1 MKKNLL
7 FAGLLSLFFSFSNA
21 QTSDKEGQ
29 ARAWIKEN
37 IKELNLNSDSNL
49 SLRFVRKSLSGETL
63 RFQQMINGVPVFD
76 TELVIHFSNNGEIT
90 HTDLNFDKNVT
101 SISTV
106 PQITKENAISISDK
120 EIGVAGMVTF
130 QENKLFVYNELA
142 STKLVYRIVTSFE
155 EKPGSWEVIIDANSG
170 EVLSVKDIGI
180 YCGFDGEEKGKHI
193 EVKTSNK
200 PKYFIPVEKKSALA
214 YETGSAMVFLADPLS
229 SAHAAYGDTGFTDG
243 NGQGDTDTPQ
253 LNAQRVNVVLPQI
266 ENTTGT
272 YKLKSSYVEI
282 KNIEIPN
289 KGLFTQTS
297 PNFAFTRNQDGFEAA
312 NVFYHT
318 DNSLRYINE
327 TLGVTCVQNVA
338 ASHQGVLWFD
348 PSGQNGADQSYY
360 SNGALVFGE
369 GCVDDGEDG
378 DVIWHELGHGLH
390 DWLTG
395 GSLSQVNGLSE
406 GSGDYWAQSHSR
418 ILNHW
423 TTSDAAYHYMF
434 SWDGHNPCWG
444 GRTTNYGAVY
454 PGGLVNQVHTDG
466 QIWSTV
472 LMKIWD
478 VIGREKTDKAFLE
491 GLSMT
496 NSSTN
501 QQNAAI
507 AVRQAAIDM
516 NYSCA
521 DIRTMTQKFTQ
532 AGYTMPPVALRI
544 NCPGDQTVV
553 AGAGNTYT
561 LPSYMTLTNAINTNC
576 DATVTQNPVQG
587 TVVAP
592 GVYTVTMTATSGT
605 SVNCNFTLT
614 VQSSLSVDE
623 FVKKNLKLYPNPA
636 STEITVSGDFIAGQD
651 IEIFNLLGQ
660 KLIQKN
666 LITNEEKID
675 ISSLSSGV
683 YTAKFKGSNT
693 TIKFIK
699 N

>member
-7 FAGLLSLFFSFSNA
+7 YAGFLSLFFSFSNA
-21 QTSDKEGQ
+21 QTSDKEAQ
-29 ARAWIKEN
+29 ARTWIRDN
-37 IKELNLNSDSNL
+37 VKELNSNSEL

-76 TELVIHFSNNGEIT
+76 TELVIHFSSNGEIT
-90 HTDLNFDKNVT
+90 HTDLNLDNQVAL
-101 SISTV
+101 ISTT
-106 PQITKENAISISDK
+106 PQISKENAIAISDK
-120 EIGVAGMVTF
+120 KIGVAGMVTF

-155 EKPGSWEVIIDANSG
+155 EKPGSWEVILDANSG
-170 EVLSVKDIGI
+170 EVLSVKDIAI
-180 YCGFDGEEKGKHI
+180 HCGFNGEELAHDI
-193 EVKTSNK
+193 NTKTSNK
-200 PKYFIPVEKKSALA
+200 EKFFMPVEKKSALA
-214 YETGSAMVFLADPLS
+214 FESGSAMVFLADPLS
-229 SAHAAYGDTGFTDG
+229 SAHVAYGTTGYTDG
-243 NGQGDTDTPQ
+243 AGQGDVDTPE
-253 LNAQRVNVVLPQI
+253 LNAQRVNVVLPQVD
-266 ENTTGT
+266 NTAGT

-282 KNIEIPN
+282 KNLENPN
-289 KGLFTQTS
+289 KGLFTQATS
-297 PNFAFTRNQDGFEAA
+297 NFAFTRNQDGFEAA

-318 DNSLRYINE
+318 DNSLRYINQ
-327 TLGVTCVQNVA
+327 TLGIPCIQNVDN
-338 ASHQGVLWFD
+338 SHAGVLWFD
-348 PSGQNGADQSYY
+348 PSGENGADNSHY
-360 SNGALVFGE
+360 SNGVLVFGE

-423 TTSDAAYHYMF
+423 TTSDAAYHYVF
-434 SWDGHNPCWG
+434 SWDGHNTCWG
-444 GRTTNYGAVY
+444 GRTTNYAAVY
-454 PGGLVNQVHTDG
+454 PGGLTNQIHTDG

-478 VIGREKTDKAFLE
+478 VIGRQKTDKAFLE

-516 NYSCA
+516 NYPCV
-521 DIRTMTQKFTQ
+521 DIQTMTQKFTQ
-532 AGYTMPPVALRI
+532 AGYTMPAVATRI

-553 AGAGNTYT
+553 AGAGNTY
-561 LPSYMTLTNAINTNC
+561 SMASFISQTNVISANC
-576 DATVTQNPVQG
+576 SATATQNPAVG
-587 TVVAP
+587 TSLAP
-592 GVYTVTMTATSGT
+592 GTYTVTMTATGGT
-605 SVNCNFTLT
+605 TCNFQLT
-614 VQSSLSVDE
+614 VQPALSIDE
-623 FVKKNLKLYPNPA
+623 FVLKNLKLYPNPA
-636 STEITVSGDFIAGQD
+636 STEITISGDFVSGQE
-651 IEIFNLLGQ
+651 IEIYNLLGQ

-666 LITNEEKID
+666 LETNEEKVD

-693 TIKFIK
+693 TLKFIK